1 MAHAELKNDLAA
13 GVMPCGRFQANAAWF
28 RFNVLAYNIL
38 SSLQLL
44 ALPKPMQSWRPATLR
59 FRLLNLAGRIVH
71 HSRELVL
78 RLPWIGDLVDVYR
91 EARER
96 LWNPRRHPQP
106 APAT

>member
-1 MAHAELKNDLAA
+1 LAHAELKNDLAA
-13 GVMPCGRFQANAAWF
+13 GVMPCGRFQSNAAWF

-38 SSLQLL
+38 SALQLL
-44 ALPKPMQSWRPATLR
+44 ALPKPMQAWRPATLR
-59 FRLLNLAGRIVH
+59 FRLLNLAGRIVK

-96 LWNPRRHPQP
+96 LWNPRGYPRP
-106 APAT
+106 APVT